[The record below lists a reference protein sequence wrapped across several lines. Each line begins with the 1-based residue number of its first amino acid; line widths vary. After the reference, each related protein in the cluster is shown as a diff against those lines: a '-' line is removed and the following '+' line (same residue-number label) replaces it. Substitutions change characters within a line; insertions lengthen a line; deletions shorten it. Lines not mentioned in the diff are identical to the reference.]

1 MIQNLE
7 IKDNLTLAQLN
18 CNKYSR
24 RKPYLKTLNGYS
36 YGNSRKHRRLFLI
49 GGVHWRMTSNFLVLS
64 KYKKQQKKQIRGQLR
79 QKEAFQQN
87 NISSIWAAHH
97 QFAQIKV
104 FWLCLNNSCIGKN
117 KFLKMMHITN
127 QKLLMKNLR
136 KKANTFINYSNTVIK
151 LNAFHT
157 SFIHHIKNTLSPIK
171 TQPSVQRQNFG

>member
-1 MIQNLE
+1 MGTLMEIQGNIGAYSWLVACTE
-7 IKDNLTLAQLN
+7 EWRQIFSYSQNTKNF
-18 CNKYSR
+18 SR
-24 RKPYLKTLNGYS
+24 R
-36 YGNSRKHRRLFLI
+36 
-49 GGVHWRMTSNFLVLS
+49 
-64 KYKKQQKKQIRGQLR
+64 KQIRGQLR

-104 FWLCLNNSCIGKN
+104 FWLCLNNSCIRKN

-136 KKANTFINYSNTVIK
+136 KKANTFINYSNSVIK